1 MARCYRRRRRR
12 RRGRGDRKLSPFISY
27 LQVQCSHHQSTNGR
41 RWKSGS
47 PSSDPHGHSWKV
59 QFPTFINW
67 DLFTSTST
75 SSRPTHPS
83 VKQAHR
89 TEDVPVESLNYLK
102 RGIGDISGN
111 LGLRFLKPCEAV
123 DPHFPGFGLIFLL
136 ISDIKA
142 LKYNCLSRLSPQNIS
157 NPPLSNLFL
166 EICGNFFWTYTCT
179 WLSPLTTPLEFS
191 QPCAKFCLLCLFH
204 GKYRSPFSFYI

>member
-1 MARCYRRRRRR
+1 MGKDLFMAIRERCPLCCRCRWPGVAGGGGGGGGGGGTASSRP
-12 RRGRGDRKLSPFISY
+12 LSATS
-27 LQVQCSHHQSTNGR
+27 
-41 RWKSGS
+41 KSS
-47 PSSDPHGHSWKV
+47 AAIIKV
-59 QFPTFINW
+59 QTEDHESQGHHPAIPMAICEKFNSPLSSIETFPP
-67 DLFTSTST
+67 TSTSW
-75 SSRPTHPS
+75 RPTHPS

-157 NPPLSNLFL
+157 NPPL
-166 EICGNFFWTYTCT
+166 Y
-179 WLSPLTTPLEFS
+179 
-191 QPCAKFCLLCLFH
+191 QP
-204 GKYRSPFSFYI
+204 

>member
-1 MARCYRRRRRR
+1 ME
-12 RRGRGDRKLSPFISY
+12 
-27 LQVQCSHHQSTNGR
+27 T
-41 RWKSGS
+41 
-47 PSSDPHGHSWKV
+47 
-59 QFPTFINW
+59 
-67 DLFTSTST
+67 
-75 SSRPTHPS
+75 THPS

-102 RGIGDISGN
+102 RGALEIFRRILGN

-157 NPPLSNLFL
+157 NPPLSNLFWKFV
-166 EICGNFFWTYTCT
+166 EISFGHIHV
-179 WLSPLTTPLEFS
+179 LGSPL
-191 QPCAKFCLLCLFH
+191 
-204 GKYRSPFSFYI
+204 